1 MKNLIIILSLVTLF
15 GTSCKKDL
23 VERYEKNKT
32 VASPEVTKTRD
43 VKVASNF
50 EWSTTNEMGVE
61 ITPKT
66 SGLLLIQSANAEVF
80 YKAFLKAGE
89 KHTTKV
95 TMQNSH
101 EKMYIYFNGA
111 QEEVIV
117 KPGVMVASKLN

>member
-1 MKNLIIILSLVTLF
+1 
-15 GTSCKKDL
+15 
-23 VERYEKNKT
+23 
-32 VASPEVTKTRD
+32 
-43 VKVASNF
+43 
-50 EWSTTNEMGVE
+50 MGVE

-111 QEEVIV
+111 QEEVVV